1 MAKVREV
8 RRSSKK
14 AIRSA
19 TTQVNR
25 NRSPYLAKFVALIK
39 SAMFEHLSRVEK
51 VRNESVFV
59 SHCRVWLTAR

>member
-39 SAMFEHLSRVEK
+39 SAMFEHLRVEK

>member
-39 SAMFEHLSRVEK
+39 SAMFEQGGKMNL
-51 VRNESVFV
+51 FL
-59 SHCRVWLTAR
+59 CRIAGSG

>member
-39 SAMFEHLSRVEK
+39 SAMFEHEQGGKSTR
-51 VRNESVFV
+51 
-59 SHCRVWLTAR
+59 

>member
-39 SAMFEHLSRVEK
+39 SAMFKHGQGGKSTK
-51 VRNESVFV
+51 
-59 SHCRVWLTAR
+59 